1 MTQQEALEIIKNEQ
15 LKRYNWFDE
24 HPLMENEVGIRV
36 EEDRW
41 LVYGT
46 DERASLVTGSIMIF
60 DNESKAL
67 DNFIKRVR
75 TEKILF

>member
-1 MTQQEALEIIKNEQ
+1 
-15 LKRYNWFDE
+15 
-24 HPLMENEVGIRV
+24 MENGVGIRV

-46 DERASLVTGSIMIF
+46 DKRASLVTGSIMIF

-67 DNFIKRVR
+67 DNFIKRLR
-75 TEKILF
+75 F

>member
-1 MTQQEALEIIKNEQ
+1 
-15 LKRYNWFDE
+15 
-24 HPLMENEVGIRV
+24 MENEVGIRV

-46 DERASLVTGSIMIF
+46 DERASLVTGSIMLF

-67 DNFIKRVR
+67 DNFIKRLR
-75 TEKILF
+75 TEKILFYFELIENIYSKTYKASTFG